1 MADEPRQQVIKS
13 MVKLVY
19 NFHTK
24 TSILYSTRIAKIQVG
39 KATEQVRSE
48 WKIEEGEEREMC
60 LGGIGCQ
67 RRDQGPNF
75 LWGEVQGT
83 RQGIIQSL

>member
-60 LGGIGCQ
+60 LGGNCLPKKISGTK
-67 RRDQGPNF
+67 F
-75 LWGEVQGT
+75 LMG
-83 RQGIIQSL
+83 